1 MAVTSTSKMLLYER
15 TDDVDLVPMSSPT
28 TVLGPNSTS
37 IATGIAIGFTFRYDG
52 ADYTTLALC
61 ARGFARFSGTETSG
75 TNANL
80 FASNTN
86 VLIAPWW
93 DSLATADTVGYVQY
107 ETQGTAPLRRFV
119 AEWYVKLWSGQTAT
133 DCDRAKMQLVLYE
146 TMDKHEVRYGA
157 IDVVGS
163 PSRGSY
169 GASRGC
175 KGNTGVDTAN
185 YIDYEGSTRALGG
198 SSSTSTATLAAPV
211 DWPTSTL
218 KCEPNWPMSG
228 RYVEIPSSALTGYQH
243 PECEPIWALA
253 NNTNGL
259 RCWWCP
265 PLVNVCPTESGNPS
279 NPIHTV
285 PISPSA
291 DGRTYRVWI
300 ETYGGG
306 GGAIS
311 CTVGEDAAAD
321 PQPGTDADWSTLAT
335 PSEGVTS
342 TYRSWS
348 SFTIDIDPSSVAL
361 RFKFAATA
369 LIVNSIMVAPEPLTD
384 FDPTSALAS
393 GWQWMGLGQ
402 LRQQG
407 AAVHAEWFNRA
418 WRNCQR
424 LASDLKQ
431 ALWSWSSRSA
441 GDVLVSG
448 PTATPARVIASS
460 PACIAGWRGG
470 QSVTVRVM
478 AYDTSNGGK
487 VSVGERAGRVSSD
500 ITVDTNGSEYRI
512 QSTSLELVSDE
523 PHLAAVA
530 DPAGSMYVAAI
541 TVEWS
546 PALSTTDL
554 ITGTTAAPRVDYLL
568 RLVARI
574 KRLALTGWAMTGVAT
589 YLSHAGGGWRCAWM
603 IPPGTAALR
612 VRVARLSKGTSSATY
627 TSVYGASSGSG
638 SNDEVR
644 LEPPNTTG
652 TDSWPPDL
660 GPVAVVSTSDRYD
673 DVPGAPSDRLLE
685 SPTEAN
691 MAGGT
696 RELVTIQRGVGA
708 TLVPLPVDPAT
719 I

>member
-1 MAVTSTSKMLLYER
+1 MAITSLAKILVYER
-15 TDDVDLVPMSSPT
+15 TDDVDLLPLESAT
-28 TVLGPNSTS
+28 TALGASSTS
-37 IATGIAIGFTFRYDG
+37 IATAIAIGFTFRFAG
-52 ADYTTLALC
+52 ADYTAIDLC
-61 ARGFARFSGTETSG
+61 ARGFVRFAGTETSA

-80 FASNTN
+80 FAANTS

-93 DSLATADTVGYVQY
+93 DDIATADSVGYVQY
-107 ETQGTAPLRRFV
+107 ETQGTAPFRRFV
-119 AEWYVKLWSGQTAT
+119 VEWYVKLNSAQTAT

-146 TMDKHEVRYGA
+146 TMDKHEVRYGELG
-157 IDVVGS
+157 VLGS

-175 KGNTGVDTAN
+175 KGNTGVDTSN
-185 YIDYEGSTRALGG
+185 YLDYEGSTRALGA
-198 SSSTSTATLAAPV
+198 SDTTATTTLAAPV
-211 DWPTSTL
+211 DWPTSTI
-218 KCEPNWPMSG
+218 KCEPNWPMPA
-228 RYVEIPSSALTGYQH
+228 RYVEIPASSLTGLQH
-243 PECEPIWALA
+243 PECEPVWAIA
-253 NNTNGL
+253 ASVNAL
-259 RCWWCP
+259 RCLFTP
-265 PLVNVCPTESGNPS
+265 PLVNVAPTESGNPS
-279 NPIHTV
+279 NPIITV
-285 PISPSA
+285 PITPSA

-321 PQPGTDADWSTLAT
+321 PQPVTDADWSTLAT

-348 SFTIDIDPSSVAL
+348 SFTVSIDPSSVAL
-361 RFKFAATA
+361 RFKFAGTA

-384 FDPTSALAS
+384 FDPTTTLAS

-407 AAVHAEWFNRA
+407 AAVHAEWYNRA
-418 WRNCQR
+418 WRNVER
-424 LASDLKQ
+424 LLSDLKQ
-431 ALWSWSSRSA
+431 VAFSWASRSA

-448 PTATPARVIASS
+448 TTAAPARVIATA
-460 PACIAGWRGG
+460 PCCLAGWRG

-487 VSVGERAGRVSSD
+487 LAIGERAGRVTSD
-500 ITVDTNGSEYRI
+500 LTIDTNGSEYRI
-512 QSTSLELVSDE
+512 QSTSLQLVSDE
-523 PHLAAVA
+523 PHLFATAY
-530 DPAGSMYVAAI
+530 PAGSMYIAAVVA
-541 TVEWS
+541 EWT
-546 PALSTTDL
+546 PALSTDDL
-554 ITGTTAAPRVDYLL
+554 IRGTTPAPRLEYLL
-568 RLVARI
+568 RLVSRI
-574 KRLALTGWAMTGVAT
+574 KRAWLTGWAMTGLAT

-612 VRVARLSKGTSSATY
+612 VRVARLSKGTGSATY

-644 LEPPNTTG
+644 IEPPNTTG

-660 GPVAVVSTSDRYD
+660 GPVAVASTSDRYD

-685 SPTEAN
+685 SPTEAS